1 MSSKKPTDAELQQQ
15 VKEIF
20 WYHSFV
26 YSRPSL
32 LFTLL
37 TLFSCLLQ
45 YNQYKNELQSMA
57 QKIGELE
64 SEVEEHK

>member
-20 WYHSFV
+20 GHHVSV
-26 YSRPSL
+26 HNSPSL
-32 LFTLL
+32 SL
-37 TLFSCLLQ
+37 TLSTFLSLQ